1 MKAFKNGFMSAF
13 GRFLFKIFIAITSL
27 LLFNYFFKDTDLTN
41 LLYIDN
47 VNAVSP
53 STWYYAR
60 EMRLYPS
67 LIMQGNTSL
76 QNGNNTFVV
85 DSYNNVIPYI
95 EFDRITTSG
104 TRLVFNS
111 PVVEGSHSIHLD
123 IYSCQAPSFKNTFK
137 TGDSSSTSA
146 LYEVDY
152 IRHTTLSLANAQ
164 IAGTGSAILKNCRQ
178 DSYIL
183 NINSNGSG
191 KYSSI
196 ELNYDS
202 SYSKWYILGYDYQ
215 FDGLSTS
222 YFGGLKTDINNNV
235 NNRVSNATNDIITT
249 INSNRTLIN
258 NNTNDRV
265 WTATSNINDT
275 ATSNTNQQI
284 SNANSNTQEMISNN
298 NSNFNTLN
306 SNITDD
312 NVDTGGY
319 NSFFNNFNVNSH
331 GIGDLVTLPLTF
343 IQEFSDS
350 TCEPINIPLW
360 SNTSMTL
367 PCLKPIEQN
376 FLGNFYP
383 IFVVLVNA
391 PLIYSF
397 INYFIMSVKN
407 VNNPDDDRI
416 EVVDL

>member
-1 MKAFKNGFMSAF
+1 MFYHLKCIK
-13 GRFLFKIFIAITSL
+13 RELLYFLLGLLSGL
-27 LLFNYFFKDTDLTN
+27 LLYKADFSKV
-41 LLYIDN
+41 LLED
-47 VNAVSP
+47 VHAVSP

-76 QNGNNTFVV
+76 QNGNNSFVV

-95 EFDRITTSG
+95 QFDKITTSG

-111 PVVEGSHSIHLD
+111 PVVEGSHTIHLD

-137 TGDSSSTSA
+137 TGDSSSTNA

-164 IAGTGSAILKNCRQ
+164 IAGTGSATLKNCRQ

-202 SYSKWYILGYDYQ
+202 SYAQWYILGYDYQ

-235 NNRVSNATNDIITT
+235 NNRVSNATNDIIST

-275 ATSNTNQQI
+275 ATSNAIQQI

-298 NSNFNTLN
+298 NSNFNEVN
-306 SNITDD
+306 SNLTDD
-312 NVDTGGY
+312 SLETNTG
-319 NSFFNNFNVNSH
+319 NDFFDNENFS
-331 GIGDLVTLPLTF
+331 GQDDLLSLVTLPIEFADELT
-343 IQEFSDS
+343 SS
-350 TCEPINIPLW
+350 SCSPIVLPFTIYDTTTNI
-360 SNTSMTL
+360 SL
-367 PCLKPIEQN
+367 PCMSSIYTTYFN
-376 FLGNFYP
+376 SIYTIITTIVTG
-383 IFVVLVNA
+383 
-391 PLIYSF
+391 LISYGC
-397 INYFIMSVKN
+397 IMSMIKTTVK
-407 VNNPDDDRI
+407 VLDPNNASL
-416 EVVDL
+416 EVTDL